1 MDDDDRLDTVDLP
14 GSSAVSNNNQPNA
27 AVNSLFS
34 NVNLQNQTVVYNN
47 PITSLSQLALPP
59 PNLQPNAA
67 INSIFSNVNVQNL
80 IAVHNNPITRPPFN
94 FGILNPLNVGFNHLN
109 FVHQLYL

>member
-1 MDDDDRLDTVDLP
+1 MADEDLPNTVDIL
-14 GSSAVSNNNQPNA
+14 GSTAGSNNDQSNA
-27 AVNSLFS
+27 INSLFS

-80 IAVHNNPITRPPFN
+80 IAVHNNPITRPPFS
-94 FGILNPLNVGFNHLN
+94 FEILNPLNVGFNHLN
-109 FVHQLYL
+109 FVHQLYM